1 MNPNERTV
9 VLRLKRNQVCRL
21 LVLLAAVAH
30 SDDPESV
37 RKIWKEIHAQI
48 RFDLTEHDMKW
59 GGHNAV

>member
-30 SDDPESV
+30 SDDPEAV
-37 RKIWKEIHAQI
+37 RQKWMEIHERI
-48 RFDLTEHDMKW
+48 KEDLCFHDMKW
-59 GGHNAV
+59 RDKNAV

>member
-21 LVLLAAVAH
+21 LVMLAALAH

-37 RKIWKEIHAQI
+37 RKNWMEIHESIKQ
-48 RFDLTEHDMKW
+48 DLADHDVKW
-59 GGHNAV
+59 GDRNAV

>member
-21 LVLLAAVAH
+21 LVFLAAVAH

-37 RKIWKEIHAQI
+37 RKIWKEIHGRI
-48 RFDLTEHDMKW
+48 REDLAEHDVKW
-59 GGHNAV
+59 EGKNAV

>member
-37 RKIWKEIHAQI
+37 RKIWKEIHARI
-48 RFDLTEHDMKW
+48 REDLAEHDMKW
-59 GGHNAV
+59 EGKNAV